1 MKKKIAIL
9 FILSLFFTTTLSLL
23 AKATE
28 EKEYKNILIINS
40 YNPGFQWTDDETS
53 GILTSLSS
61 QDSQYNISTEY
72 LDWKSYPTEENLNNA
87 YNSMK
92 LKYSQEII
100 DVIICTDD
108 SAFSFALKN
117 RNELFS
123 NAPIVFCGVNTKGL
137 LGISENQVNFTGVL
151 EEIDPEQN
159 IRAALNINPNIK
171 NIYLIY
177 DNTESGRSTGELCIN
192 AAKNINCNLNVES
205 LNYLSTNNILEF
217 ISKIDKNSMVLETS
231 YFTDVDGNDVN
242 YQMFCQNL
250 NNASPVPIYNLFDF
264 SLGHGIFGGNLI
276 IGKLQGEEAGILAMR
291 ILNGES
297 ASSIAITDRKTNKYI
312 FDYNIM
318 KKYNLHKSDLPKESE
333 LINTPFSFIET
344 YHTLVYAVLLIFF
357 LLVVFTIILLF
368 YITKIKLMQLKLSEN
383 NDELT
388 TLYADLTA
396 TEEELR
402 AQLTEVSEA
411 HDQLGTYSNKLQ
423 DLAYHDTLTG
433 LYNRLYLYEEIEKEL
448 SLKENIKAF
457 FFIDLD
463 NFKFVNDALGHNI
476 GDELL
481 IAISNRL
488 LKLSTKNN
496 CLIRLGGDEFVFY
509 CNKIK
514 SKANAQNFADSIIK
528 SFKKPFKIKGNY
540 LIVTVSIGI
549 TLSPTD
555 GTNVD
560 TLLKNAD
567 IAMYKVKDSGKNGY
581 FFYNSILKDELL
593 TRINIENNFKK
604 ALNQNEF
611 HLYYQPQ
618 VNVKSCDIDG
628 FEALI
633 RWNSPELG
641 MLPPLKFIAIAEE
654 TGFIVLLGEW
664 ILRTACQF
672 IKQLNDSK
680 NTNYKISVN
689 ISVIQLVQD
698 NFVTIVKQV
707 LIDSSLPPEMLELE
721 LTESVIMESPE
732 LVVEKIKELRS
743 IGIRIA
749 LDDFGTG
756 YSSLSYLRKIPITT
770 LKIDKLFIDDISNDI
785 SNQLSN
791 TDVTDTIIDL
801 GHKMNLTIVAEGVET
816 EVQLAYLKKNNCDK
830 IQGYLFSKPLAE
842 TDLDDFI
849 QKMKMG
855 IHN

>member
-1 MKKKIAIL
+1 MRKKIAVL
-9 FILSLFFTTTLSLL
+9 FILSLFFITSLSLL
-23 AKATE
+23 VKAQD
-28 EKEYKNILIINS
+28 KESKKVLIINS
-40 YNPGFQWTDDETS
+40 YNPGFEWTDEETS
-53 GILTSLSS
+53 GIISSLSS
-61 QDSQYNISTEY
+61 HDEYIISTEY
-72 LDWKSYPTEENLNNA
+72 LDWKRYPTEENLNNA
-87 YNSMK
+87 YSTIK
-92 LKYSQEII
+92 FKYSQQKI

-108 SAFSFALKN
+108 SAFSFSLKN
-117 RNELFS
+117 RSELFPDV
-123 NAPIVFCGVNTKGL
+123 PIVFCGVNSKGL
-137 LGISENQVNFTGVL
+137 SEISEDQINFTGVL
-151 EEIDPEQN
+151 EQIDPESN
-159 IRAALNINPNIK
+159 IRTALSINPSIK

-177 DNTESGRSTGELCIN
+177 DNTESGRTTGELCIS
-192 AAKNINCNLNVES
+192 AAKTVDSNLNVES
-205 LNYLSTNNILEF
+205 LNYLSTKEIVEF
-217 ISKIDKNSMVLETS
+217 ISKIDKNSMILQTS
-231 YFTDVDGNDVN
+231 YFPDVDGKNVN
-242 YQMFCQNL
+242 YQRFCENL
-250 NNASPVPIYNLFDF
+250 NNVSPVPIFNLYDF
-264 SLGHGIFGGNLI
+264 SLGHGVFGGNLI
-276 IGKLQGEEAGILAMR
+276 IGELQGEEAGILAKR
-291 ILNGES
+291 ILNGEP

-312 FDYNIM
+312 FDYNIL
-318 KKYNLHKSDLPKESE
+318 KKYNLHKSDLPKDSE
-333 LINTPFSFIET
+333 LINKPFSFFET
-344 YHTLVYAVLLIFF
+344 YRTLVYAVLLIFF

-402 AQLTEVSEA
+402 AQLTEVSDA
-411 HDQLGTYSNKLQ
+411 HEQLERYSIKLQ
-423 DLAYHDTLTG
+423 EIAYHDTLTG
-433 LYNRLYLYEEIEKEL
+433 LYNRLYLYEVIEKEI
-448 SLKENIKAF
+448 SIKENLKAF

-481 IAISNRL
+481 IAISNKL
-488 LKLSTKNN
+488 SNLSTKNN

-514 SKANAQNFADSIIK
+514 SKTYAENFAKTIIK
-528 SFKKPFKIKGNY
+528 VFNKPFKIRNNY
-540 LIVTVSIGI
+540 LTVTVSIGI
-549 TLSPTD
+549 TLSPTN
-555 GTNVD
+555 GMNVD

-567 IAMYKVKDSGKNGY
+567 IAMYKVKDSGKNGF

-593 TRINIENNFKK
+593 TRINIENYFKK

-618 VNVKSCDIDG
+618 ININSCDIDG

-641 MLPPLKFIAIAEE
+641 MLSPVKFIAIAEE

-664 ILRTACQF
+664 ILRTACLF
-672 IKQLNDSK
+672 IKQFNDRK

-698 NFVTIVKQV
+698 NFVAIVKQI
-707 LIDSSLPPEMLELE
+707 LTESSLPPDLLELE

-770 LKIDKLFIDDISNDI
+770 LKIDKIFIDDISNQ
-785 SNQLSN
+785 NSN
-791 TDVTDTIIDL
+791 TTVTDTIIDL

-816 EVQLAYLKKNNCDK
+816 EVQLDYLKKNNCDK
-830 IQGYLFSKPLAE
+830 IQGYLFSKPLPEA
-842 TDLDDFI
+842 DLDDFI
-849 QKMKMG
+849 ENIK
-855 IHN
+855 ISINN